1 MSVILVVVLIRLNQN
16 SIDIIFG
23 SLRKQIMRCRQ
34 LLPLSLLAVPLMAT
48 AAEGYPT
55 LTTVDYVLEC
65 MDRHGGA
72 DVDNERSCVCEFDQI
87 AAAMPSEDFDNAMA
101 YREFKDVPADK
112 GGEFRDSKWAKDLYE
127 KVLDTRKKAEHICFI
142 KHIKPKKSTETQN
155 Q

>member
-1 MSVILVVVLIRLNQN
+1 
-16 SIDIIFG
+16 
-23 SLRKQIMRCRQ
+23 MRCRQ
-34 LLPLSLLAVPLMAT
+34 LVPLSLLAVPLMAAMPLMAT

-72 DVDNERSCVCEFDQI
+72 NIDNERSCVCEFDQV